1 MTREAAGTVSVPRD
15 NARSER
21 VCGGVSAAIEKGL
34 VYAAAIL
41 TFAVLLFLIGYI
53 LVTGIPHLTPSL
65 FSLHYT
71 SENVSMI
78 PAIVTTVEMTA
89 LALLL
94 AVPLGLFTAIYLNE
108 YAKRGNKLV
117 KVVRLTAE
125 TLSGIPSIVYG
136 LFGYLFFLVRL
147 KWDYSLLA
155 GAMTLAIMILPLIMR
170 TTEEA
175 MLSVPDGYREGS
187 FALGAGRLR
196 TIFRIVLPT
205 AVPGILAG
213 IILATGRIVG
223 ETAALIYTAGTYA
236 QTADSLFSPVRTLS
250 VHMYVLSSEGLHIDQ
265 AYATAAVLLIVVVGI
280 NALSAAVA
288 RSITKRRG

>member
-1 MTREAAGTVSVPRD
+1 MSEKRIRPAKRKDPLSVFLCIIVWVAAVITV
-15 NARSER
+15 
-21 VCGGVSAAIEKGL
+21 GVFVSL
-34 VYAAAIL
+34 V
-41 TFAVLLFLIGYI
+41 GYI
-53 LVTGIPHLTPSL
+53 LVRGVPNLTWDL
-65 FSLHYT
+65 FQPRYT
-71 SENVSMI
+71 SDNVSML
-78 PAIVTTVEMTA
+78 PAIFNTIFMT
-89 LALLL
+89 LLSL
-94 AVPLGLFTAIYLNE
+94 LVAVPLGIFSAIYLTE

-117 KVVRLTAE
+117 KIVRLTTE
-125 TLSGIPSIVYG
+125 TLQGIPSIVYG
-136 LFGYLFFLVRL
+136 LFGYLFFLVQL
-147 KWDYSLLA
+147 QWGYSLLA

-170 TTEEA
+170 TTEVA

-205 AVPGILAG
+205 AIPGILAG
-213 IILATGRIVG
+213 VILAIGRIVG

-288 RSITKRRG
+288 KSITKRRG